1 MKQIRTILFL
11 LLAIVALTSISSCQK
26 EDYEEKNFDIRHT
39 VIVLM
44 PYADN
49 LTAAFQQNI
58 NDIEKAVR
66 EGQCRETRIILVHS
80 TDEHST
86 EVVELY
92 LSHGQCAKNTL
103 TTFFASPFSDSQV
116 IARLLQYVIEN
127 SYTPEYSLIV
137 GGHGLGWLPVSATS
151 SQQRSRRAAFHYER
165 TDVPQTRWV
174 GGLTPDYQM
183 DVTTLAEAIKK
194 AGLHLNY
201 ILFDNCYMSS
211 VEVAYDLREVTD
223 YMIACPSEIMMYGF
237 PYYNCLRY
245 LTDHINYQAVCQEF
259 LSFYSSYAVPS
270 GTIAVTD
277 CRELD
282 GLAEIIRAINS
293 SDIKDINPSELQI
306 MDGYEPSIFYDFGDY
321 IHHLSNNRGLLE
333 QFNNHINRVVPYK
346 AFTTTF
352 YSALN
357 GTHDISYFS
366 GLTTSAPSRNSFAG
380 DYVNTTWYRDTH
392 NNQE

>member
-1 MKQIRTILFL
+1 MKQIKLILSL
-11 LLAIVALTSISSCQK
+11 LLIIVTSMGILSCQK
-26 EDYEEKNFDIRHT
+26 EDIDEQTPFFRQTI
-39 VIVLM
+39 IVLM
-44 PYADN
+44 PWADN

-58 NDIEKAVR
+58 RDMEKAVR
-66 EGQCRETRIILVHS
+66 EGHFRETRIVYARSLN
-80 TDEHST
+80 EQST
-86 EVVELY
+86 EIVEMY
-92 LSHGQCAKNTL
+92 PAHGQCVKNTL
-103 TTFFASPFSDSQV
+103 TTLADTPYASSSTIV
-116 IARLLQYVIEN
+116 NLLRSIIN
-127 SYTPEYSLIV
+127 SSNTPEYSMVV
-137 GGHGLGWLPVSATS
+137 GGHGLGWLPISATAGKT
-151 SQQRSRRAAFHYER
+151 RRAAFHYDR

-174 GGLTPDYQM
+174 GGLTSSQQM
-183 DVTTLAEAIKK
+183 DITTLADAIKT

-223 YMIACPSEIMMYGF
+223 YMIACPAEIMIYGF
-237 PYYNCLRY
+237 PYYSCLRY
-245 LTDHINYQAVCQEF
+245 LTDQINYKAVCQEF
-259 LSFYSSYAVPS
+259 LSFYSSYTVPS

-282 GLAEIIRAINS
+282 ELAAIVKAINS
-293 SDIKDINPSELQI
+293 SDINKNILSEIQV
-306 MDGYEPSIFYDFGDY
+306 MDGYEPPIFYDFGDY
-321 IHHLSNNRGLLE
+321 IRHLCNNRYLLE
-333 QFNNHINRVVPYK
+333 QFNRQMNVVVPYK

-380 DYVNTTWYRDTH
+380 DYINTTWYRDTH